1 MIESAPNGK
10 GGTFAIVSFYFA
22 FFVFFFDILTD
33 LRKNGNNQGKIL
45 LDFPSETGYIPIMK
59 QREHIMELA
68 NRLEEPKNY
77 FDGCRGGVVESPDN
91 ILFLRRDP
99 YRRIDTSLDAD
110 RLFHRRYALTFNLK
124 TPGLVCVNEKSC
136 PLPEGYAA
144 LVYPYQ
150 THRYVID
157 QREFYWLVIT
167 FEATGRVPELMYRS
181 SAFTEHIEL
190 LLVRMLELYLP
201 LYGSSR
207 RTGGERLQHYL
218 SCILLELE
226 AEETRIDADTGE
238 LSGDPKV
245 RLFEKINGFILSR
258 LGDPELSAR
267 EIADAHFISVSLLYT
282 LFNHLAGH
290 NPGEYIRKLRINQAL
305 KLLDSRELLVTEVAD
320 RTGFSSPAIFSRCF
334 RRETGLSPSEYARR
348 AERK

>member
-1 MIESAPNGK
+1 M
-10 GGTFAIVSFYFA
+10 
-22 FFVFFFDILTD
+22 
-33 LRKNGNNQGKIL
+33 R
-45 LDFPSETGYIPIMK
+45 LDFSVKLEYIPDMNV
-59 QREHIMELA
+59 REHIMELA

-77 FDGCRGGVVESPDN
+77 FDGCRGGAVESPDN

-99 YRRIDTSLDAD
+99 FRRIDTSLDAN

-124 TPGLVCVNEKSC
+124 TPGLVCVNEKSF

-157 QREFYWLVIT
+157 QREFFWLVIT

-181 SAFTEHIEL
+181 SAFSEHIEL
-190 LLVRMLELYLP
+190 LLLRMLELYLP
-201 LYGSSR
+201 LYGSSQ

-226 AEETRIDADTGE
+226 AEGDRIDADTGE
-238 LSGDPKV
+238 LSGDPRV
-245 RLFEKINGFILSR
+245 RLFEKINGFILNHLS
-258 LGDPELSAR
+258 DSELSAR

-282 LFNHLAGH
+282 LFNNLAGH

-334 RRETGLSPSEYARR
+334 RRETELSPSEYIRR

>member
-1 MIESAPNGK
+1 MTESVPNGK
-10 GGTFAIVSFYFA
+10 GGTFAIVAFNFA
-22 FFVFFFDILTD
+22 FFVFSIDILTD
-33 LRKNGNNQGKIL
+33 LRKNGNNQCKIS
-45 LDFPSETGYIPIMK
+45 LDFRHKTGYIPGMNP
-59 QREHIMELA
+59 REHIMTLA

-99 YRRIDTSLDAD
+99 HRRIDTSLEAN

-124 TPGLVCVNEKSC
+124 TPGLVCVNEKTC

-150 THRYVID
+150 THRYAID
-157 QREFYWLVIT
+157 QREFYWLVVT
-167 FEATGRVPELMYRS
+167 FEATGRMPELMYRS
-181 SAFTEHIEL
+181 SAFSEHIEL

-201 LYGSSR
+201 LYRASR

-226 AEETRIDADTGE
+226 AEETRIDADKGE

-245 RLFEKINGFILSR
+245 RLFEQINGFILNR
-258 LGDPELSAR
+258 LGDPGLSAR
-267 EIADAHFISVSLLYT
+267 EIAAAHFISVSLLYT

-334 RRETGLSPSEYARR
+334 RRETGLSPSAYARR
-348 AERK
+348 AELK

>member
-1 MIESAPNGK
+1 MTESVPNGK
-10 GGTFAIVSFYFA
+10 GGTFAIVAFCFA
-22 FFVFFFDILTD
+22 FFVFSIDILTH
-33 LRKNGNNQGKIL
+33 LRKNGNNQCKIS
-45 LDFPSETGYIPIMK
+45 LDFRRKTGYIPGMNP
-59 QREHIMELA
+59 REHIMALA

-99 YRRIDTSLDAD
+99 HRRIDTSLEAN

-124 TPGLVCVNEKSC
+124 TPGLVCVNEKTC

-167 FEATGRVPELMYRS
+167 FEATGRMPELMYRS
-181 SAFTEHIEL
+181 SAFSEHIEL

-201 LYGSSR
+201 LYRASR

-226 AEETRIDADTGE
+226 AEETRIDADKGE

-245 RLFEKINGFILSR
+245 RLFEQINGFILNR
-258 LGDPELSAR
+258 LGDPGLSAR
-267 EIADAHFISVSLLYT
+267 EIAAAHFISVSLLYT

-348 AERK
+348 AELK